1 MYHTPRRARL
11 ARARARS
18 SDSIAARLQSGAR
31 QARREARIAA
41 ATAPGEAP
49 ESMSPHRPHP
59 PESPTPSIRVLLVD
73 DHPALRAGLRSLL
86 SGESGIAVH
95 GDAGSGEEAYAWYRA
110 HRPDVVVMDLTMPG
124 FGGLECLRRIL
135 QFDPAARVLVYTVH
149 SADAML
155 DRVLALGGLGYVTKG
170 SDVDVLVQ
178 GIREVARGHGF
189 LSPDMVSAMVRRHAS
204 DERALPE
211 RLGDRGF
218 QIFLLT
224 AQGHSAQA
232 CARLLNL
239 SEKTVRNHLT
249 RIKARLDVPDTAG
262 LTRVAI
268 RAGLVEP

>member
-1 MYHTPRRARL
+1 
-11 ARARARS
+11 
-18 SDSIAARLQSGAR
+18 
-31 QARREARIAA
+31 
-41 ATAPGEAP
+41 
-49 ESMSPHRPHP
+49 MSPHRPHP

-135 QFDPAARVLVYTVH
+135 QFDPSARGLFYTVH